1 MSKIV
6 FDLDK
11 EKIFFFKFSAFLV
24 KKKKSKKTFASGTG
38 SKNVLK
44 IFVYVHFKVTVK
56 FSESLR
62 QAKKQH
68 FTMKFWNWG
77 LITIWHNMKCV
88 QFFSSKIIPP

>member
-11 EKIFFFKFSAFLV
+11 EKIFFLVFCIFSF
-24 KKKKSKKTFASGTG
+24 KKKSKKTFASGTG